1 MKNTIKLI
9 SIILIIS
16 IIANVMLTILF
27 TSKSIGAQTVSSDI
41 DNINDSKYPGIKSRI
56 KALQSSYP
64 NWKFKILYTGLDWKN
79 VIANE
84 YSGHGAK
91 PVNLIPN
98 SSNYKGAWLCPVC
111 KETPYDNG
119 SWRCVSEQGIKY
131 MMDPRNSMNVSDIF
145 QFEELTN
152 TGYDMN
158 IIRTMTSGSFLAG
171 HENAIVNSSVSNNM
185 NPYYVIARLLQEQ
198 GKGGTIAV
206 LGQGYK
212 GQYVGYYNAF
222 NIAAS
227 GNSEEQIILNELAYA
242 QKKGWTSLDASIAGG
257 ISYIAKYYLKEDQN
271 TLYLQ
276 KFDVVEKGGL
286 YNNQYMQNIL
296 AAQSEGTTIRDVY
309 IDINTI
315 SYTHTFII
323 PVYENMPQEVC
334 SRPGTSGSD
343 TTTDV
348 DLVRVNVDTNLMI
361 RNAPAG
367 STILAY
373 LDKNEIVTRLE
384 KATTKVNGTYWDKVK
399 KSNGVIGYSARETY
413 DYEKEYKQYL
423 VPITN
428 NSSEGS
434 SGSSQNTGTNTAKV
448 KIDNSNNII
457 TVSPDAIANDIL
469 VAFGGPTKITKADG
483 NFLDYGENHP
493 MGTGFIVLDRYTVVK
508 KGDCTGDGKVNS
520 SDALQVLKYSVGSI
534 AFDQKSIN
542 AGDTNKDGKVNST
555 DALQILKY
563 SVGSENISI

>member
-9 SIILIIS
+9 SIILIVS

-27 TSKSIGAQTVSSDI
+27 TSKSIGVQTVSSDI

-84 YSGHGAK
+84 YSGHGEK

-111 KETPYDNG
+111 NETPYDNG
-119 SWRCVSEQGIKY
+119 TWRCVSEQGIKY

-152 TGYDMN
+152 SGYDMN
-158 IIRTMTSGSFLAG
+158 IIRAMTSGSFLVG
-171 HENAIVNSSVSNNM
+171 HENVIVNSSVSNNM
-185 NPYYVIARLLQEQ
+185 NPYYIIARLLQEQ
-198 GKGGTIAV
+198 GKGGSTAV
-206 LGQGYK
+206 FGQGYK
-212 GQYVGYYNAF
+212 GQYIGYYNAF
-222 NIAAS
+222 NMAAS
-227 GNSEEQIILNELAYA
+227 GKNEEEIIKNELAYA
-242 QKKGWTSLDASIAGG
+242 QKRGWTSLDASIIGG
-257 ISYIAKYYLKEDQN
+257 ISDLAEYYLKQGQN

-276 KFDVVEKGGL
+276 KFDVVQEGGL

-296 AAQSEGTTIRDVY
+296 AAQIEGTTIRDVY

-315 SYTHTFII
+315 SYSHTFII

-334 SRPGTSGSD
+334 SRPGTSGS

-361 RNAPAG
+361 RNAPGG

-399 KSNGVIGYSARETY
+399 KSNGVVGYSARQTY
-413 DYEKEYKQYL
+413 DYEKQFKQYL

-428 NSSEGS
+428 T
-434 SGSSQNTGTNTAKV
+434 SGNISQSNGIGDINRDN
-448 KIDNSNNII
+448 KIDSTDLLYIKKYLLKKII
-457 TVSPDAIANDIL
+457 LDSEQN
-469 VAFGGPTKITKADG
+469 KRAD
-483 NFLDYGENHP
+483 L
-493 MGTGFIVLDRYTVVK
+493 
-508 KGDCTGDGKVNS
+508 
-520 SDALQVLKYSVGSI
+520 
-534 AFDQKSIN
+534 
-542 AGDTNKDGKVNST
+542 NKDNVIDSLDLLYMKKYLLGKIV
-555 DALQILKY
+555 QF
-563 SVGSENISI
+563 